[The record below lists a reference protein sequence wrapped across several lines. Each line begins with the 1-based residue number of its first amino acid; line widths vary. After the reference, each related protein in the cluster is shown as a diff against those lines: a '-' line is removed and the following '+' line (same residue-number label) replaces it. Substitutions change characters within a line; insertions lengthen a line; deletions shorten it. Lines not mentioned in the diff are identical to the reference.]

1 MAASSCS
8 ASRSEGGVPK
18 QTSTCSTVL
27 DSSGE
32 SRLCTWLGSGSVS
45 GAGVRVR
52 GWGQGWVALGVRVAF
67 GC

>member
-8 ASRSEGGVPK
+8 ANRSEGGVPK

-32 SRLCTWLGSGSVS
+32 SRLCTWSGSVS
-45 GAGVRVR
+45 GSGVGVRV
-52 GWGQGWVALGVRVAF
+52 G
-67 GC
+67 